1 MMRRVEG
8 DVARR
13 KAPKEDEDDDE
24 DDGEECFLKRA
35 ERKKRWATMR
45 LKEEEEEEEE
55 AARKLL
61 LLFCEVEQLLLPHLV
76 SPNERF
82 PLQIL
87 FAGTRFPPPLSLH
100 LSFPLL
106 FCRFSLSG
114 VFQSGPRPCAVLF
127 PFLGGRVSG

>member
-55 AARKLL
+55 EAARKLL
-61 LLFCEVEQLLLPHLV
+61 LLFCEVEQLFLPHLV

-87 FAGTRFPPPLSLH
+87 FAGTRFPPLSLH